1 MRTVE
6 KHPSLAEHLFNDNR
20 VRKYGMMII
29 QHGLKGAAKKI
40 NPAALY
46 IDAALS
52 VIEAVNSY
60 LNYARECERTKQI
73 LAENQK
79 IKIELDAQLKII
91 KLKQE
96 TVLKVGNERIE
107 GLCREIILNDEQRS
121 NMLIQVRK
129 HIQIANEMQKNLKEE
144 RENGINFEQLQK
156 AQKSLDHLLRA
167 SLMFIINNID

>member
-20 VRKYGMMII
+20 VKKYGMMIV
-29 QHGLKGAAKKI
+29 QHGLKGAVKKI

-46 IDAALS
+46 VDAALS

-60 LNYARECERTKQI
+60 LKYARECEKTKQI
-73 LAENQK
+73 LAENRR
-79 IKIELDAQLKII
+79 IKVELDAQLKII

-96 TVLKVGNERIE
+96 TVLKVGNDRIE
-107 GLCREIILNDEQRS
+107 ELCRQVKLNDEQRS

-129 HIQIANEMQKNLKEE
+129 HIQIANKMQRNLKEE

-156 AQKSLDHLLRA
+156 AQKSLDRLLRA
-167 SLMFIINNID
+167 SLMFITNNID

>member
-6 KHPSLAEHLFNDNR
+6 KHPSLTEHLFNDNR
-20 VRKYGMMII
+20 TQKYGMMIV
-29 QHGLKGAAKKI
+29 QHGFKGAAKKI

-46 IDAALS
+46 IDATLS

-60 LNYARECERTKQI
+60 LKYARECEKTKQI
-73 LAENQK
+73 LAENRI
-79 IKIELDAQLKII
+79 IKAELDAQLKII

-96 TVLKVGNERIE
+96 TILKAGNESVE
-107 GLCREIILNDEQRS
+107 ELCRLVKLNAEQRS

-129 HIQIANEMQKNLKEE
+129 HIEIANKMQKNLKAE

-156 AQKSLDHLLRA
+156 AQKALDYLLKA
-167 SLMFIINNID
+167 SLMFITNNLE